1 MAKIKL
7 APPWV
12 TFASETAEMF
22 RHDPEVHVVFDD
34 EYHRLT
40 LYVDSG
46 TKADALARLLPD
58 EKKFGNVTLT
68 INVIPANN
76 FIAVPIAA
84 VDVFQA
90 AFKGNDAFSFA
101 KCIKGVFANDL
112 TYVVFKNKVVQYF
125 NDDLGDIYGQRST
138 LYENI
143 ARNLFGVVE
152 GVFFCTDLPE
162 GTGTPYG
169 RQKSC
174 CPLGEWP

>member
-12 TFASETAEMF
+12 TFASEAAEMF

-34 EYHRLT
+34 ENYRLT

-46 TKADALARLLPD
+46 AKADALARLLPD

-68 INVIPANN
+68 INVIPANGFVDATN
-76 FIAVPIAA
+76 ETA
-84 VDVFQA
+84 DVFQA

>member
-12 TFASETAEMF
+12 TFAKETAEMF

-34 EYHRLT
+34 ENYRLT

-46 TKADALARLLPD
+46 AKAEALSQLLPD
-58 EKKFGNVTLT
+58 QKKFGNVTLYV
-68 INVIPANN
+68 NVVPANG
-76 FIAVPIAA
+76 FVGVPTAMA
-84 VDVFQA
+84 DVFQT
-90 AFKGNDAFSFA
+90 AFKGNDAFSFV
-101 KCIKGVFANDL
+101 KRIRGIFTNDL

-125 NDDLGDIYGQRST
+125 NDDLGDIYGQCST

-143 ARNLFGVVE
+143 AHNLFGVME

-162 GTGTPYG
+162 ETGALYGT
-169 RQKSC
+169 QKAA